1 MKKMIVAA
9 GLALALTASSHQQA
23 SAWCKLNFS
32 AGVNLSYESTGCN
45 FSSGGFGWQ
54 PNPSPY
60 GCANFYPPAPYLG
73 YNQPSYGPAPAY
85 GYSQPAAPVAPAA
98 PAAAAAPVRTQQ
110 VGYYFYSQGY
120 APSYWYGN

>member
-9 GLALALTASSHQQA
+9 GLALALTASSRQEA
-23 SAWCKLNFS
+23 SAWCKFGFS
-32 AGVNLSYESTGCN
+32 AGVNLTYESTGCN
-45 FSSGGFGWQ
+45 FSAGGFGWQ

-60 GCANFYPPAPYLG
+60 GGGPYGPPAAAYPGYAPYPVPG
-73 YNQPSYGPAPAY
+73 YGYAQPTAPA
-85 GYSQPAAPVAPAA
+85 APAA